1 LPEPTLAVEVADGI
15 SLIAVPTPFI
25 VGRVNAY
32 LCEGDPLT
40 LIDTGPNTATSF
52 DELEMSLQAAGRG
65 VDQIGRVILT
75 HQHVDHIGLA
85 SIIKRRSGAE
95 VVALGG
101 LGPLLADWTA
111 ASQRDDEVGGAL
123 LRANGLSEHALGAMS
138 SVSRA
143 YRAFGTSVE
152 VDTLLSDGDSIEIAG
167 RQFAV
172 LHRPGHSPS
181 DTIFHDSTNRLLIG
195 ADHLLKDVSSNPLIS
210 APLEY
215 DADLSIRPK
224 PLPKYLR
231 NLALTRDLKVDLVLP
246 GHGTPFSRHEEVID
260 DRFKMHERR
269 ASKLLAALNEGPRSA
284 FELAEGL
291 WGSIAY
297 TQTFLALS
305 EVVGHMD
312 LLEER
317 GALTELEPD
326 ADDVIRYQA
335 N

>member
-1 LPEPTLAVEVADGI
+1 MPVEVVDGI

-52 DELEMSLQAAGRG
+52 DELERSLQAAGRS
-65 VDQIGRVILT
+65 VEEIGRVILT

-85 SIIKRRSGAE
+85 SIIRRRSGAE
-95 VVALGG
+95 VVALAG

-111 ASQRDDEVGGAL
+111 ASERDDIVGGAL

-143 YRAFGTSVE
+143 YRAFGASVE
-152 VDTLLSDGDSIEIAG
+152 VDTLVHPDDNLEIAG
-167 RQFAV
+167 RQFTV

-181 DTIFHDSTNRLLIG
+181 DTIFHNQSERLLIG
-195 ADHLLKDVSSNPLIS
+195 ADHLLKAVSSNPLIS
-210 APLEY
+210 APLDQ

-224 PLPKYLR
+224 PLPQYLK
-231 NLALTRDLKVDLVLP
+231 NLALTKSLDVDLVLP
-246 GHGTPFSRHEEVID
+246 GHGTPFSEHSAVID
-260 DRFKMHERR
+260 DRFAMHERR
-269 ASKLLAALNEGPRSA
+269 AAKLLAALNDKPLTA

-291 WGSIAY
+291 WGNIAY
-297 TQTFLALS
+297 TQTFLGLS

-312 LLEER
+312 LLEQA
-317 GALTELEPD
+317 GSVTELEPD
-326 ADDVIRYQA
+326 ADGVVRYQSSRS
-335 N
+335 